1 MIPSFISNHLKDPS
15 KAQYIDVNTR
25 VGHTGYI
32 DFIEES
38 DFKNTNLIYGYD
50 SYDRFFMSIL
60 FLKNGRK
67 QIMTLFQRYQE
78 DNLKFVTC
86 AQTISGVVDVHR
98 FDDRPLPDE
107 YVQFFDLINNSKLYI
122 EYMDWNEIL
131 VKNTY
136 KMI

>member
-1 MIPSFISNHLKDPS
+1 MIPIFISKHLTNFS
-15 KAQYIDVNTR
+15 KAKRIDVNTR

-38 DFKNTNLIYGYD
+38 DFPNTNIVYGYD
-50 SYDRFFMSIL
+50 SYDRFFLSIL
-60 FLKNGRK
+60 FLKNGKK

-78 DNLKFVTC
+78 DDLKFVTC

-98 FDDRPLPDE
+98 FDGRPLPDE

-122 EYMDWNEIL
+122 EYIDWDEVL

-136 KMI
+136 KML